1 MANVNLL
8 NSLLQLQL
16 DTFHYCRIKRCY
28 FYYHLPGI
36 RTSIKIDQCLR
47 GSLQT
52 AFNNMIFSLNPTLLK
67 PGR

>member
-1 MANVNLL
+1 MNLL
-8 NSLLQLQL
+8 NSLQLQL
-16 DTFHYCRIKRCY
+16 DTFHCRIKRCY

-67 PGR
+67 PCR